1 MTALENFAEHEKE
14 VDRLI
19 EIHGLIAGTGPGY
32 KANVQ
37 VLHKA
42 AFVMLTAFWEGYCE
56 DLAEEGLEHL
66 LAHSA
71 DASSLPKDL
80 KKLIAKEL
88 KDDPDQ
94 IAVWSLS
101 DAGWRAVIRTRM
113 TRMTEERN
121 RRLNTPKTKQINE
134 LFASTLGMSSL
145 SKHWTWQGMPHERAA
160 ERLDEY
166 VSLRGAIAHR
176 GDVDDQDL
184 RKGHVQKYRKHVA
197 GLARTTHSA
206 VAEFV
211 EAATGVALS

>member
-1 MTALENFAEHEKE
+1 MTALESFAAHEKE
-14 VDRLI
+14 IDRLI

-37 VLHKA
+37 VLHKS
-42 AFVMLTAFWEGYCE
+42 AFVLLTAFWEGFCE

-66 LAHSA
+66 LAHSG
-71 DASSLPKDL
+71 DSSRLPKEL

-94 IAVWSLS
+94 IAMWSLS
-101 DAGWRAVIRTRM
+101 DAGWRSVIRARM

-121 RRLNTPKTKQINE
+121 RRLNTPKTTQINS
-134 LFASTLGMSSL
+134 LFAQTLGMANL
-145 SKHWTWQGMPHERAA
+145 STHWIWQGMTADRAA

-166 VSLRGAIAHR
+166 VTLRGAIAHR

-206 VAEFV
+206 VGHFLQ
-211 EAATGVALS
+211 AATGVQFG